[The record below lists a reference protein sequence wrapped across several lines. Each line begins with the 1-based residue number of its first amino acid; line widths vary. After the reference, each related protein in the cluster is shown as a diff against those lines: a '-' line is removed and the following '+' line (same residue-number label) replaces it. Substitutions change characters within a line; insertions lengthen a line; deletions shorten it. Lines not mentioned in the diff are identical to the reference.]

1 MTGSSLQGANAIS
14 QLSRPFV
21 FLFLDGLLELSA
33 KGVKFAAWGTFC
45 CALSPRTEAT
55 MDIGPVNLP
64 HQGINILFKC
74 FITFGATELAY
85 LLKAGQI

>member
-1 MTGSSLQGANAIS
+1 MTRSSLQGANAIS

-21 FLFLDGLLELSA
+21 FLFLDGFLELSA
-33 KGVKFAAWGTFC
+33 KGVEFAKWGTFC
-45 CALSPRTEAT
+45 RALSPRAKAT
-55 MDIGPVNLP
+55 MDISPVNLP

-74 FITFGATELAY
+74 FVTPGAAELAY